1 MLNFSFRCG
10 FWGSCILL
18 LGTVAAKPAVL
29 MAQNG
34 PAPLR
39 VAIVG
44 LAHGHVDGFLSSL
57 AQHKDVELVGIA
69 DEDPALFAKYQR
81 KYSLIWNKYHLQRK
95 KVNI

>member
-1 MLNFSFRCG
+1 MLNLNIRCG

-18 LGTVAAKPAVL
+18 LGMVAAKPAVL
-29 MAQNG
+29 MAQDG
-34 PAPLR
+34 AGPLR

-69 DEDPALFAKYQR
+69 DEDQALFAKYKN
-81 KYSLIWNKYHLQRK
+81 KYSLAETLIYKSEANM
-95 KVNI
+95 I